1 MLGSLGAGCRKMLPT
16 SIQWVVITGY
26 YILYYHTITPGL
38 LLRLSS
44 QVYQYA
50 EPTRQKIPA
59 IHQPDLVTSNHPKKS
74 VINPLV
80 EQ

>member
-16 SIQWVVITGY
+16 SVQ
-26 YILYYHTITPGL
+26 
-38 LLRLSS
+38 LSS
-44 QVYQYA
+44 NHRVLYIILSCHNPTTSVEKSSVYQYA